1 MDLNKL
7 TPIELHELL
16 YKIVKK
22 LNKLPYVYNEKTR
35 VTHNDYFVSN
45 KQWNYDARQEIEDLI
60 EKYGKA

>member
-35 VTHNDYFVSN
+35 VTHNNYFVIHN
-45 KQWNYDARQEIEDLI
+45 NCFTFVNR
-60 EKYGKA
+60 